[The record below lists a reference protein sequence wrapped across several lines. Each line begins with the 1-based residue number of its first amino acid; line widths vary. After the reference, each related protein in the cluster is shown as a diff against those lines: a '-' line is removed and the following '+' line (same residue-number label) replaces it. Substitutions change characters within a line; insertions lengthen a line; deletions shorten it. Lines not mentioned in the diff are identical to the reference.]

1 MNEDDVTRD
10 GLPRFIYGE
19 YTGEMPLPVRPEPEE
34 DEAPAS
40 MDRRTKILVGSGG
53 LALLLIVGLVVA
65 ALSTGG
71 GGDTP
76 AVANPE
82 SPAPASSQ
90 LSTEPS
96 PTVSP
101 EPTQSW
107 PMATDL
113 GDHGGSTTT
122 AKPTKTAGKPVTT
135 APTNPEGQPT
145 TPKVPLPPKPSR
157 SHHG

>member
-19 YTGEMPLPVRPEPEE
+19 YTGEMRLPERPEPEE
-34 DEAPAS
+34 DEAPAG

-53 LALLLIVGLVVA
+53 LALLFIVGLVVA

-71 GGDTP
+71 GTDTP
-76 AVANPE
+76 AAANPE
-82 SPAPASSQ
+82 TAASASSEV
-90 LSTEPS
+90 STQQS
-96 PTVSP
+96 PTVAP

-113 GDHGGSTTT
+113 GDHGGSTST

-135 APTNPEGQPT
+135 APTIPESHPT
-145 TPKVPLPPKPSR
+145 TAKVPLPPKPSR
-157 SHHG
+157 SHR